1 MDFIAMPCNS
11 AHEYYDDLA
20 SSIKVPLLNIISET
34 LSLLNDSVRTTLLG
48 TQGTMDS
55 GLYQSG
61 FERSNLEFYFNDEWQ
76 STVNQ
81 LISLIK
87 SGGVE
92 KGANLQWRELL
103 SVHRI
108 GLFWELIPL
117 NQSYSVFVLHY
128 AMFCIVIATQ

>member
-1 MDFIAMPCNS
+1 MSN
-11 AHEYYDDLA
+11 LNT
-20 SSIKVPLLNIISET
+20 VPLLNIISET

-61 FERSNLEFYFNDEWQ
+61 FERSNLEFYFNDKWQ
-76 STVNQ
+76 PTVNQ

-92 KGANLQWRELL
+92 KGANLQWR
-103 SVHRI
+103 
-108 GLFWELIPL
+108 
-117 NQSYSVFVLHY
+117 
-128 AMFCIVIATQ
+128 